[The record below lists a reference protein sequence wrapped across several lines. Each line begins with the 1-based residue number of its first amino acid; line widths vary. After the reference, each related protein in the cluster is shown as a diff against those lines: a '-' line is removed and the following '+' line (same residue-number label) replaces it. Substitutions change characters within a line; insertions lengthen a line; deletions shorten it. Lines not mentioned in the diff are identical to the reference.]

1 MSAYLLQ
8 LLGMGR
14 ALVDACDAALLA
26 LTGGGSRRFRRG
38 LGLVFALSS
47 ATVAATLAALLRRRY
62 LLTAGVTTGAPP
74 RHRFDFVVVGG
85 GSAGC
90 VLASRLSEDPK
101 VSVLLLEAGQEET
114 FEKSIAV
121 PIAAIQ
127 LQKTPVDWAFQSE
140 AHHATDGRVH
150 VWPRGKVM
158 GGCSSLNWMLYV
170 RGNPGDYDLWANE
183 FGCTGWSYEEVLP
196 YFRKSEHRV
205 IEPWHTAATND
216 EKHRGADGPLVVSD
230 VQAPNTITSTFIAAA
245 QSVGI
250 PYNPDLNGGQQLG
263 VGHAQL
269 TIDNGR
275 RCTTAY
281 AFLKPEVR
289 KRPNLTVLVGAHA
302 TRVLFDIDRTRAV
315 GVEYKLQSENYKR
328 FHTAYAAKDV
338 ILACGTVSTPHL
350 LMLSGVGPKQ
360 HLREFNIPLIRDM
373 PYVGEQM
380 QDHLFVPVA
389 FSALK
394 PVTMDK
400 AVVENIGN
408 LVRYL
413 LFKKGP
419 YTSQALESMAFIR
432 TENCHLP
439 DPIPDLQIHCLCS
452 GLTGMEPEKVKAQFG
467 LNIEDYET
475 SQFGFSLLPTLLHP
489 KSRGSVRL
497 RSKDPF
503 APPRIHPNYLSEE
516 DDVRLLMAGVRLVRQ
531 IVASSVFDGIRGREM
546 YDKELLKR
554 HPDPESDGYVRALVI
569 KNCLTVYHPTGTTRM
584 GPVQDKTTVVDTHLR
599 VHGLKSLRV
608 ADLSVC
614 PEIISGNTNA
624 PAIMIGEKASD
635 IILHDTLISTADGQ
649 QQPATTTVVVA
660 AARARHIA
668 HL

>member
-150 VWPRGKVM
+150 VWPRGKV
-158 GGCSSLNWMLYV
+158 SLNWMLYV

-315 GVEYKLQSENYKR
+315 G
-328 FHTAYAAKDV
+328 
-338 ILACGTVSTPHL
+338 I
-350 LMLSGVGPKQ
+350 
-360 HLREFNIPLIRDM
+360 
-373 PYVGEQM
+373 M

-554 HPDPESDGYVRALVI
+554 HPDPESDGYV
-569 KNCLTVYHPTGTTRM
+569 
-584 GPVQDKTTVVDTHLR
+584 
-599 VHGLKSLRV
+599 HGLKSLRV